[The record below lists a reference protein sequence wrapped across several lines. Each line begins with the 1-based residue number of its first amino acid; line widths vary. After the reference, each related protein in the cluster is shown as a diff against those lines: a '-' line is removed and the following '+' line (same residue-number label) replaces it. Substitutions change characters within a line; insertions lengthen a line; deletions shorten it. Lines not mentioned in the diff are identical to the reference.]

1 MTKTRASRFAS
12 LLLCCPLTGFAA
24 PAAASAIDLNL
35 NNDAALVRYLAY
47 DSRAGAFGKREMDIG
62 LLYTTEHDYLAMF
75 GAQVIAEA
83 GAAVPELEAGLG
95 LKVFGLRFD
104 HDNIFALTIGGQ
116 IKYSLPPSRRF
127 VLGAEGYYS
136 PKVVTSSPADSLSY
150 LSVYAGYEVVPEALI
165 YLGYRSIDID
175 VRNAGNT
182 TVDSGGHFGVRFSF

>member
-1 MTKTRASRFAS
+1 MTKTCAFRLASF
-12 LLLCCPLTGFAA
+12 LLCGSLAGFVS
-24 PAAASAIDLNL
+24 PATADALDLNL
-35 NNDAALVRYLAY
+35 NNDAALVRYLAH
-47 DSRAGAFGKREMDIG
+47 DGRAGAFGKREMDVG

-104 HDNIFALTIGGQ
+104 HENIFALTIGGQ
-116 IKYSLPPSRRF
+116 IKYSLPPSRRV

-136 PKVVTSSPADSLSY
+136 PDVVTSSPADSFSY

-165 YLGYRSIDID
+165 YLGYRKIEID
-175 VRNAGNT
+175 VRGAGDA